1 MKNLIEVKGESTYE
15 SIRCYAAP
23 EDAVNVKNIIQELL
37 AAELE
42 NILNLQLKGDSS
54 TENKSL
60 GRDCA

>member
-1 MKNLIEVKGESTYE
+1 MKV
-15 SIRCYAAP
+15 IRCYAAP
-23 EDAVNVKNIIQELL
+23 EDAVNVKNIIQDLL